1 MATAHLIHG
10 YLGAGK
16 TTLARQLEAELPAL
30 RFSHDEW
37 MAKLFGE
44 DPPEASFAENHA
56 RVWDLMASIW
66 CPALALGV
74 DIVLDFGF
82 WRRSER
88 DSIRALVLAAG
99 GEVCLYSLTCSDEEA
114 WRRIERRNLALDGA
128 LLITRNTFEVLRAGF
143 EPLEADEARIDDPSQ
158 A

>member
-16 TTLARQLEAELPAL
+16 TTLAKQLATELPAL

-37 MAKLFGE
+37 MSRLFGE
-44 DPPEASFAENHA
+44 DPPATDFEVNHG

-66 CPALALGV
+66 GPALALGV
-74 DIVLDFGF
+74 DVILDFGF

-88 DSIRALVLAAG
+88 DAVRAQVLATD
-99 GEVCLYSLTCSDEEA
+99 GEVRLYSLACSDDEA
-114 WRRIERRNLALDGA
+114 WRRIKRRNLALDGS
-128 LLITRNTFEVLRAGF
+128 LLITRNTFEVLRARF
-143 EPLEADEARIDDPSQ
+143 EPLEADEARIDSPSQ
-158 A
+158 V